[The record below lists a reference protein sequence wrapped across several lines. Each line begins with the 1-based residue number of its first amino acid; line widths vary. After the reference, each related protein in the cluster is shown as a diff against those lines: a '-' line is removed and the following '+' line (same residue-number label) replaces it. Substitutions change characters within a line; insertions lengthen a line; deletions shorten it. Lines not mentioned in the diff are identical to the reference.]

1 MAPKLQIMSFI
12 KKSKGLK
19 ILFVATE
26 AAPFIKIGGL
36 GEVMYALPKAL
47 RELGHDPRVIIPKYS
62 SIPSDKYHFKTHI
75 EGIDVPQGGDKSNNG
90 NDDRHIICN
99 VKILE
104 DTNNDSASNYF
115 LENQEFFEQRGS
127 VYGYDD
133 DAARWT
139 VMCRGALEF
148 IKSNS
153 KMGGWVPDIIV
164 ASDWQG
170 GLIPNLVKT
179 EYAND
184 PIISKI
190 ATVFSIH
197 NLHYQGMFDHHHIN
211 ELDYDDGQSAI
222 PSLFDPRLLKTNFM
236 RRGIRY
242 ADVVNTVSPNYA
254 QEITTPEYG
263 ELLDTI
269 LQERRSRVFGILNGI
284 DYIAN
289 DPMTNTNVEHKY
301 SLKNLQD
308 RAKNKAFL
316 QKKFNLEEN
325 PDVPIF
331 AIVSRLSEQKGLDLL
346 VDTIDPLLNN
356 FKFQLIILGTGESRY
371 LSFFEE
377 LDKRYDQ
384 VATHLSFDRALPHT
398 IYAGADVILIPS
410 RFEPSGLTQM
420 EAMRYG
426 ALPLVRKTGGLAD
439 SVEQYSPIAKTGT
452 GFVFDKYDKYAFFGA
467 IVRAIETYKYKE
479 NWKGIQKRAMTVN
492 FSWTKS
498 AKEYVDLFKKA
509 INFNKEVKE

>member
-1 MAPKLQIMSFI
+1 M
-12 KKSKGLK
+12 KKNKGLK

-47 RELGHDPRVIIPKYS
+47 RELGHDARVLMPKYA
-62 SIPSDKYHFKTHI
+62 SIPSEKYKFESHI
-75 EGIDVPQGGDKSNNG
+75 DGINIPSGS
-90 NDDRHIICN
+90 DRTIICN
-99 VKILE
+99 IKILE
-104 DTNNDSASNYF
+104 NASPPLNYF

-133 DAARWT
+133 DSARFS
-139 VMCRGALEF
+139 VLCRGALEF
-148 IKSNS
+148 IKANTG
-153 KMGGWVPDIIV
+153 KWTPDIIV

-179 EYAND
+179 EYSND
-184 PIISKI
+184 PIISTI

-197 NLHYQGMFDHHHIN
+197 NLCYQGMFDHHHIN
-211 ELDYDDGQSAI
+211 ELDYDDGQSSV
-222 PSLFDPRLLKTNFM
+222 PSLSDPRLLKTSFM

-242 ADVVNTVSPNYA
+242 ADVVNTVSPSYA

-263 ELLDTI
+263 ELLDAI

-284 DYIAN
+284 DYVSN
-289 DPMTNTNVEHKY
+289 DPQANPHVEFKY
-301 SLKNLQD
+301 SLKSLKD
-308 RAKNKAFL
+308 RDKNKTFL

-331 AIVSRLSEQKGLDLL
+331 AIVSRLSEQKGLDLV
-346 VDTIDPLLNN
+346 VDMIEPLLNN
-356 FKFQLIILGTGESRY
+356 YKFQLIILGTGESRY
-371 LSFFEE
+371 LSYFAD
-377 LDKRYDQ
+377 LDKRYEQ
-384 VATHLSFDRALPHT
+384 VATHLSFDTALPHV
-398 IYAGADVILIPS
+398 IFAGADVIMIPS

-439 SVEQYSPIAKTGT
+439 SVENYSPILQTGT
-452 GFVFDKYDKYAFFGA
+452 GFVFEKYDKHAFFGA
-467 IVRAIETYKYKE
+467 VVQAIETYKYE
-479 NWKGIQKRAMTVN
+479 DNWKGIQKRAMSTN
-492 FSWTKS
+492 FSWVKS
-498 AKEYVDLFKKA
+498 AKEYIELFKKA
-509 INFNKEVKE
+509 INFNKESKE